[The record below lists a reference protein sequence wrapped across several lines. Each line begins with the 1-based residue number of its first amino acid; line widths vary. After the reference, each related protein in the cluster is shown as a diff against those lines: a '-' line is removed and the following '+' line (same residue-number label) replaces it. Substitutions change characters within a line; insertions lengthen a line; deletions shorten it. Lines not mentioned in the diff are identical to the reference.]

1 MQSNI
6 KTKNTETAGK
16 KTLTAC
22 FIGYIVQAVVN
33 NFVPLLFVT
42 FQNTYKIP
50 LTRITLL
57 ITVNFIVQLIVD
69 LLSAVFINKIG
80 YRPCVVFAHIFSALG
95 LIMLTVLPELLP
107 NAFLGI
113 LISVCVYAVGG
124 GLIEVIISP
133 MVEACPTKNKEK
145 TMSLLHSFYCWGH
158 VAVVL
163 ISTVFFA
170 LFGINN
176 WKILALIWSL
186 IPICNVIIFLKVPIF
201 ALESDEEKDLN
212 LKQLF
217 GSGVFWL
224 LLIMMICSGSAE
236 QSVSQWASAFAEKG
250 LNIGKTLGDIAGPM
264 AFAAF
269 MGISRLIFGKFGD
282 KLNLTEFMYF
292 SCALCIV
299 CYLLISL
306 VPSAFIN
313 LLAAAVC
320 GFSVGILWPG
330 TYSIASASLKN
341 GGTAMFALLALAGD
355 VGCTVGPT
363 LTGMVSSA
371 FNNNL
376 RWGIL
381 AAVVFPVMLI
391 LSFFILRKVLKK
403 NEKQ

>member
-50 LTRITLL
+50 LTQITLL

-80 YRPCVVFAHIFSALG
+80 YRPCVVFAHICSAVG

-186 IPICNVIIFLKVPIF
+186 IPICNAIIFFKVPIF
-201 ALESDEEKDLN
+201 ALESDEEKGLN

-306 VPSAFIN
+306 VPSALIN

-355 VGCTVGPT
+355 LGCTVGPT

-376 RWGIL
+376 KWGIL